1 MKLARVD
8 QALEVCEQHL
18 VRTGTLGT
26 EIESF
31 LTRHVLVL
39 MCASFEEEIEKIV
52 LERAANANDP
62 ALESF
67 VRSALDVLFRS
78 AKCGEIAGLL
88 NRFGSNY
95 KARFQECV
103 NGTLAE
109 IAWNN
114 IVHNRHSAAH
124 SSGSNLTFREL
135 VDFYEK
141 GHSILD
147 HFREVLGSG

>member
-1 MKLARVD
+1 MKLAPVD
-8 QALEVCEQHL
+8 HALEVCEQHL
-18 VRTGTLGT
+18 ARTGTVGT

-39 MCASFEEEIEKIV
+39 ICATFEKEIEKIV

-62 ALESF
+62 ALGSF
-67 VRSALDVLFRS
+67 LRHAVHALFRS
-78 AKCGEIAGLL
+78 LLCSEIAGSL
-88 NRFGSNY
+88 NRFGPDY
-95 KARFQECV
+95 KARFQERV
-103 NGTLAE
+103 NGTPAE

-114 IVHNRHSAAH
+114 IVQNRHVTAH
-124 SSGSNLTFREL
+124 SAGPNVTFREL

-147 HFREVLGSG
+147 HFREVCLR